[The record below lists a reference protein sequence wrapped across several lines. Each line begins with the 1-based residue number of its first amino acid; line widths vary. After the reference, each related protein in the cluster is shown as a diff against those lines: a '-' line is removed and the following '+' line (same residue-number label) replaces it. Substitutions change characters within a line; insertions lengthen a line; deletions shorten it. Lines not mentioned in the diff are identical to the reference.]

1 MSGCDRQGGSV
12 RHDALRSLAMW
23 RYRSR
28 VVIRPRPRKF
38 LRWFAQRAA
47 RLLVLLAVV
56 CALGRGARQV
66 LVCNFTNEILS
77 ACCCPAEK
85 DKTETP
91 EVRRTCCCRTMLV
104 TALPEAAP
112 PDADKVSPV
121 RDASAVVAL
130 RTALVSV
137 PTRDVRL
144 RLPPRETGPP
154 PQRLPNRLARLQ
166 VLHL

>member
-1 MSGCDRQGGSV
+1 M
-12 RHDALRSLAMW
+12 
-23 RYRSR
+23 
-28 VVIRPRPRKF
+28 IRRRPRKF

-47 RLLVLLAVV
+47 HLLVLLAVV
-56 CALGRGARQV
+56 CAVGRGARQV
-66 LVCNFTNEILS
+66 LVCSFTNEILS

-91 EVRRTCCCRTMLV
+91 EVRRSCCCRPTLV

-112 PDADKVSPV
+112 PDQDRVNPV
-121 RDASAVVAL
+121 RDAPPLVAFS
-130 RTALVSV
+130 TALASV
-137 PTRDVRL
+137 PGGDGRL

-154 PQRLPNRLARLQ
+154 PLRLSNRLARLQ